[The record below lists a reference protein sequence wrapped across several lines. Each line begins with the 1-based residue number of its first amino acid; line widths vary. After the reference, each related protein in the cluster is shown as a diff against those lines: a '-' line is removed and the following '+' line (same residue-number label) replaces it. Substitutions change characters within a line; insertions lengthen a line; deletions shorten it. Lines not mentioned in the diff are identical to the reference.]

1 MSTGEQRAPAAGPAE
16 WRWSPCCFGFH
27 APSVNFSALRSMLAK
42 RLLIKGDY
50 NCDRELRTLEL
61 LKVRFGESNLHN
73 AEVMLKVSA
82 ASYITGQV
90 WAPEKGGA
98 VFEEAGRG
106 KPAQCRGHAQGEQ
119 SQRLL
124 DKRGGYQECWAVC

>member
-73 AEVMLKVSA
+73 AEVMLKVRIRKMRGHII
-82 ASYITGQV
+82 ASGRPPV
-90 WAPEKGGA
+90 PAPCCGLCSSQCGSVPGEVASTPGA
-98 VFEEAGRG
+98 DTGRG
-106 KPAQCRGHAQGEQ
+106 YCRI
-119 SQRLL
+119 
-124 DKRGGYQECWAVC
+124 